1 MDIFPQKLE
10 EVMLKLTD
18 RCQSLAKQEQSWLC
32 PLTVPT
38 TFPQHMLASPNIHL
52 MFFWWQIQLC
62 AELFPDELFDQR
74 IDCVGS
80 THAKRIE
87 VRLPSL

>member
-1 MDIFPQKLE
+1 
-10 EVMLKLTD
+10 
-18 RCQSLAKQEQSWLC
+18 
-32 PLTVPT
+32 
-38 TFPQHMLASPNIHL
+38 MLASPNIHL